1 VTILGHGDVHTEKEK
16 GEEGGDEDKGGILQG
31 MSRREI

>member
-1 VTILGHGDVHTEKEK
+1 VHTEKEK
-16 GEEGGDEDKGGILQG
+16 GEEGGDEDKGGILQS